1 MKRMGKWLIVV
12 TMILALSVPSVAFAA
27 EETAQKSAMQTY
39 VDAMQP
45 GWNLGNTYDAVGE
58 DETAWGNPRVTKE
71 LIAQLVDQGFKSIRI
86 PITFDQ
92 RMGEGPDY
100 SIDSDFL
107 DRVEQTVKWS
117 LDEGLYVMINIHHDS
132 WIWLEAGMHQNHDE
146 SLARFSAIWTQVAD
160 RFKDYSD
167 KLMFESINE
176 PRFQGSEEE
185 TQTYLDELNTAFYE
199 IVRESGGKNDVRP
212 LVLPTL
218 NTGSEQPKVDALY
231 DFIMELDDPN
241 IISTVHYYGF
251 WPFSVNIAGFTTF
264 NEETKNDIITI
275 FDRVHD
281 KFTANG
287 IPVVIGEFGLL
298 GFDTDL
304 NAIEQGEKLKF
315 FEFMLHYA
323 KEKQLATMLWDNGQ
337 HFGRQSFEWSDQDLY
352 QMMKASWETRS
363 ATADSDF
370 IYLKQGEEMEDVQM
384 QLQLN
389 GKQFVALKL
398 DGTSLTAGEDY
409 EIDGDELTVK
419 ASLLKELT
427 ASGELGTNATLSAQF
442 DKGVEWKINV
452 IVYNTA
458 ELDDTVGTTADFAIP
473 VAYNGD
479 KIATMEAV
487 YDDGSIA
494 GPQNWTPFKEF
505 AYTFSPSYEDNELIL
520 KPKFF
525 EEVRDGIVHLKL
537 HFWSGEKLDYTLV
550 KAGSSVAGT
559 EQLAS
564 FEDVEGHWAK
574 SSIAFLAVLGI
585 VQGQGEGLFDP
596 EGDVTRAAFV
606 QMLVNAFGLQTEEA
620 VSSFS
625 DVEEGAWYAA
635 AVASAEKLGLITGKG
650 NGEFGVND
658 PITRQDAAVILHR
671 ILVAAE
677 AETSADDASA
687 EAFTD
692 QDSISGYAKNAV
704 AEVQLAGI
712 LRGRADG
719 SFDPNGLV
727 TRAEAATIVQR
738 LYDLAA
744 NASRE

>member
-1 MKRMGKWLIVV
+1 MKRKGTWLLAVMMIV
-12 TMILALSVPSVAFAA
+12 ALCVPSVGFAA
-27 EETAQKSAMQTY
+27 EGTKQKSAMQTY

-71 LIAQLVDQGFKSIRI
+71 LIAQIADQGFKSIRI
-86 PITFDQ
+86 PVTFDQ
-92 RMGEGPDY
+92 RMGEGPAYTIEDG
-100 SIDSDFL
+100 FL
-107 DRVEQTVKWS
+107 DRVEQTVQWA

-132 WIWLEAGMHQNHDE
+132 WIWLEAGMHNDHDE

-176 PRFQGSEEE
+176 PRFQGTDEEK
-185 TQTYLDELNTAFYE
+185 QTYLDELNTAFYE
-199 IVRESGGKNDVRP
+199 IVRESGGKNNVRP

-218 NTGSEQPKVDALY
+218 DTGSDQHKVDALY
-231 DFIMELDDPN
+231 EYITELDDPN

-264 NEETKNDIITI
+264 NEETKNDIVTI

-287 IPVVIGEFGLL
+287 IPVIIGEFGLL

-337 HFGRQSFEWSDQDLY
+337 HFGRESFKWSDQDLY
-352 QMMKASWETRS
+352 DMMKASWANRS
-363 ATADSDF
+363 STADSDF
-370 IYLKQGEEMEDVQM
+370 IYLKQGEELADVEK

-389 GKQFVALKL
+389 GNKFVALKL
-398 DGTSLTAGEDY
+398 DGTALVAGEDY
-409 EIDGDELTVK
+409 EIDGEVLTIK
-419 ASLLKELT
+419 ASLLEELT
-427 ASGELGTNATLSAQF
+427 SSGKLGVNATLSAQF

-452 IVYNTA
+452 IVYETA
-458 ELDDTVGTTADFAIP
+458 ELAGTVGTTTDFAIP
-473 VAYNGD
+473 VAFNGD

-487 YDDGSIA
+487 YEDGSFA
-494 GPQNWTPFKEF
+494 GPQNWTSFKEF
-505 AYTFSPSYEDNELIL
+505 AYTFSPNYEDNELIL
-520 KPKFF
+520 KENFF
-525 EEVRDGIVHLKL
+525 KEVKDGVVQLTL
-537 HFWSGEKLDYTLV
+537 HFWSGEKLSYTLV
-550 KAGSSVAGT
+550 KAGNSVAGT

-564 FEDVEGHWAK
+564 FADVDGHWARA
-574 SSIAFLAVLGI
+574 SIAFLAALDV
-585 VQGQGEGLFDP
+585 VQGQGEGGFGP

-606 QMLVNAFGLQTEEA
+606 QMLVNALGLQDETA

-625 DVEEGAWYAA
+625 DVEEGAWYAR
-635 AVASAEKLGLITGKG
+635 AVASAEKLELINGKG
-650 NGEFGVND
+650 NGEFGIHD
-658 PITRQDAAVILHR
+658 QITRQDAAVILHR
-671 ILVAAE
+671 AMAAAGVE
-677 AETSADDASA
+677 AGAGDASA

-692 QDSISGYAKNAV
+692 QDSISGYAKEAV
-704 AEVQLAGI
+704 AEVQQAGI
-712 LRGRADG
+712 LRGKSNG
-719 SFDPNGLV
+719 SFDPSGLV
-727 TRAEAATIVQR
+727 TRAEAAAVVQR
-738 LYDLAA
+738 LFDLAA
-744 NASRE
+744 NQE